1 VKIYSVKELFGEPFP
16 EEAGEVARLT
26 AALIFDIQ
34 RDVGFL
40 ASDADGAR
48 RQIVSE
54 AAPVLFNCW
63 RNSDEPNERLIAAG
77 GNGTATKDD
86 IVGFLRE
93 RELARLQRE
102 RAELAKAK
110 ASYIAGAF
118 AGSGVPGEGTDRI
131 IAEIKAERAA
141 QDAQWG
147 GADHDDRHGME
158 EFAEF
163 IDGQLTKCAHGRGLD
178 SRERFIKIAALAL
191 AAVESHDRKSVAY
204 ASQVLSTVFGED

>member
-1 VKIYSVKELFGEPFP
+1 MKVYSVKELFGEAFPF
-16 EEAGEVARLT
+16 EAGEVARLT

-34 RDVGFL
+34 HDVGFV
-40 ASDADGAR
+40 AR
-48 RQIVSE
+48 DVDEARAKIVRE
-54 AAPVLFNCW
+54 NAPLLFGCW
-63 RNSDEPNERLIAAG
+63 RNSNDPNERLIASG
-77 GNGTATKDD
+77 GDAAVTMED
-86 IVGFLRE
+86 IVAFLRE
-93 RELARLQRE
+93 QERARLLRE
-102 RAELAKAK
+102 RAALAKAK
-110 ASYIAGAF
+110 AAYIAGAF
-118 AGSGVPGEGTDRI
+118 ASSGVPSERTDLI

-147 GADHDDRHGME
+147 GADHDDGHGME

>member
-1 VKIYSVKELFGEPFP
+1 MKIYSVKELFGEPFP
-16 EEAGEVARLT
+16 AEAGEVAKLA

-34 RDVGFL
+34 HDVGFL
-40 ASDADGAR
+40 ARDAEDAR
-48 RQIVSE
+48 AKIVSE
-54 AAPVLFNCW
+54 GAPLLFNCW
-63 RNSDEPNERLIAAG
+63 RNSSDPNERLISTSADRS
-77 GNGTATKDD
+77 TTRDE
-86 IVGFLRE
+86 IVGLLKE
-93 RELARLQRE
+93 QELARLQRE

-110 ASYIAGAF
+110 AAYIAGAF
-118 AGSGVPGEGTDRI
+118 AGSGVSGEGTDRI

-147 GADHDDRHGME
+147 GHEHDDQHGIE
-158 EFAEF
+158 AFAEF

-178 SRERFIKIAALAL
+178 SRQRFIKIAALAL